1 MNPIYKSSTG
11 NEWIYSHRGLISNE
25 DPSKQ
30 ISVTRTEIKELL
42 NHYPQ
47 ALYIR
52 WVSDL
57 DKTEKINDYYYV
69 LRDKEYDIS
78 ELPSRSRSQVRKCL
92 RNCEIKKVSG
102 VEIVNGGG
110 YNVYLQEINRF
121 SRRGMQSGHILTESE
136 FTHWMKSETQDL
148 WVAFHESRVIG
159 YAICR
164 PVGESLNLVT
174 WKADYTHYS
183 SLYPSYGMLYTM
195 VNEYMSSGQYK
206 YVFDGGRSMT
216 EHSNVQEFLLTKM
229 AFRKADAR
237 LQTYI
242 RPWLKPALFILAP
255 FEPLIKNVKL
265 RSIIRLYKWSK

>member
-110 YNVYLQEINRF
+110 IMFIY
-121 SRRGMQSGHILTESE
+121 RRLTGFQGEVC
-136 FTHWMKSETQDL
+136 K
-148 WVAFHESRVIG
+148 
-159 YAICR
+159 
-164 PVGESLNLVT
+164 VGI
-174 WKADYTHYS
+174 
-183 SLYPSYGMLYTM
+183 
-195 VNEYMSSGQYK
+195 
-206 YVFDGGRSMT
+206 F
-216 EHSNVQEFLLTKM
+216 
-229 AFRKADAR
+229 
-237 LQTYI
+237 
-242 RPWLKPALFILAP
+242 
-255 FEPLIKNVKL
+255 
-265 RSIIRLYKWSK
+265 